1 MCHPHFKK
9 LTRREN
15 VVRYHPQSFKVTR
28 LESTEYDIQNFLSLH
43 AANNPWR
50 TDTSENKSII
60 SQIKKLYN
68 EITHKILSC
77 FIKNYGKKTSLGQK
91 KVKEKKRKDCVKR
104 RARDDRNLNA

>member
-1 MCHPHFKK
+1 MC
-9 LTRREN
+9 
-15 VVRYHPQSFKVTR
+15 
-28 LESTEYDIQNFLSLH
+28 LH
-43 AANNPWR
+43 TAKNPC
-50 TDTSENKSII
+50 TTGTSENKSII